1 MATIVGEALL
11 AASLEVLLEKIVSGE
26 FGELFRSTKLDAT
39 LLGKLEITL
48 VSLQAVLHDAE
59 EKQIT
64 NPAVKQWLDMIRDAV
79 FEAGDLFDEI
89 NTEALRRRV
98 EAEYETRS
106 ATAQVLKKLSSHFK
120 RFNKKINSKLQKL
133 FERLEHLRKQ
143 NLGLKDGVISNSV
156 WHGTPTSS
164 VVGDESS
171 IYGRDDDKK
180 KLKVF
185 LLSEDNKTKLGV
197 ISIVGMGGLGKTTL
211 AKLLYNDREVKDKF
225 DVRGWAHVSKDLDVV
240 TVTKAL
246 LESVTSKT
254 TSANE
259 LNILQVELQQ
269 SLSNKKFLLVL
280 DDIWYGRY
288 VRWNSLNDIFNA
300 GKMGSKII
308 ITTRDERVAL
318 PTQAFLS
325 VHHLRSL
332 ETEDSW
338 SLLARHAFVASND
351 QQRSNLEKIGRE
363 ISKKCDG
370 LPLAAVALGGLLRT
384 NLSHDYWNDVL
395 KSSVWE
401 LINDEVQ
408 PALLLSYRYLPA
420 PLKGCFAYCSI
431 FPKNEIFTEKTVV
444 QLWIAEGL
452 VPQPK
457 REKSWER
464 VAEEY
469 FDELVSRCLIR
480 QRSIDDLEETIDDI
494 EESFEMHDLVN
505 DLATKVS
512 SPYCIRLDEQ
522 KPHERVRHLSY
533 NRGEYDSYDKFDILR
548 GLTGLRTILPLQSHQ
563 PLFSPCNV
571 SAKLVC
577 DLLPQMKQL
586 HVLSLS
592 KYRNITELPNSFG
605 NLIYLRYLNLSH
617 TEIERLPS
625 EICKLYNLQTLLL
638 SYCYALT
645 ELPKDM
651 GKLVNLRHLDI
662 RGTGLKDMPVQICK
676 LENLQTL
683 SDFVVSSVQ
692 DVGLKIADMGKYT
705 HLRGSLCISEL
716 QNVTDPSH
724 AFQANLDKKK
734 QIDELALRWSDY
746 PPSNSQIQS
755 DVFGQLRPSTNLKSL
770 NIYGYGGNNFPTWL
784 GDSSFGNMVHLDIQ
798 CCEYCSWLPPLG
810 QLSNLKKLR
819 IGKMKSIKSIGSEFY
834 GSDSPLFQPF
844 PLLES
849 LKFNTMLEW
858 EEWKLSGGTSTMFP
872 RLTRLS
878 LKHCPKLN
886 LDIPLGQLG
895 NLKELFIEGMKS
907 LKTIGTEFYGSR
919 SSPLFQPFLS
929 LETLKFSKMEEW
941 GEWKLIGG
949 TTIEFPSLTHLSL
962 NQCPKLKGNIPR
974 SLPSL
979 TSLSLEYCT
988 DLKGMTPNNFPSL
1001 SELVLKGCPLLM
1013 DSRHLDDNSNII
1025 ITSPSS
1031 DVFSQFMICLN
1042 SLRKM
1047 NLSNIPSLTSFPRD
1061 GLPKTLQSL
1070 AIWECENL
1078 EFLPH
1083 ESFHNYKS
1091 LEDLFIYSSCNS
1103 MISFTLCSLPVLKT
1117 LHIINCKNLKSILI
1131 VEDELKHNL
1140 LFLRSIEIWN
1150 CHELESVSLCGLP
1163 IPNLIDLS
1171 LGFCENLRSLPEP
1184 INIRAS
1190 LQKMSICGLPNLQS
1204 CSINDF
1210 PISLREL
1217 RVNKVGGV
1225 LWNTT
1230 WEHLTSLSE
1239 LRIRG
1244 DDIVKAVMNMEVRL
1258 LPISLVTLSI
1268 GDVEDIECLDGLWLH
1283 HLTSLENLEFFR
1295 CNNLKSLPKKG
1306 FPSSLKNLKL
1316 WFCNDLELLPQ
1327 VGLPSSLKELTI
1339 HECPLLKASLLGKRG
1354 KEWRKIA
1361 HIPTIVIDSELI
1373 T

>member
-11 AASLEVLLEKIVSGE
+11 ATSLEVLLEKIVSGE
-26 FGELFRSTKLDAT
+26 FGELFRSTKLDAA

-64 NPAVKQWLDMIRDAV
+64 NPAVKQWLDMLRDAV
-79 FEAGDLFDEI
+79 FEADDMFDEI
-89 NTEALRRRV
+89 NTEALKCKV
-98 EAEYETRS
+98 EAEYESRS
-106 ATAQVLKKLSSHFK
+106 ATAQVLKKLSSCFK
-120 RFNKKINSKLQKL
+120 RFNKKINSKLQTL
-133 FERLEHLRKQ
+133 FERLEHLRQQ
-143 NLGLKDGVISNSV
+143 NHGLKDGVISNSV

-171 IYGRDDDKK
+171 ICGRDDDKK

-185 LLSEDNKTKLGV
+185 LLSQDNKTKLGVGV

-211 AKLLYNDREVKDKF
+211 AKLLYNDHEVKDKF
-225 DVRGWAHVSKDLDVV
+225 EVRGWAHVSKDLDVV

-254 TSANE
+254 TTANE

-288 VRWNSLNDIFNA
+288 VGWNSLNDIFNA

-431 FPKNEIFTEKTVV
+431 FPKNKIFMKKTVV

-480 QRSIDDLEETIDDI
+480 QRSIDDLEE
-494 EESFEMHDLVN
+494 SFEMHDLVN

-512 SPYCIRLDEQ
+512 SPYCIRLDEH

-533 NRGEYDSYDKFDILR
+533 NRGEYDSFDKFDTLH
-548 GLTGLRTILPLQSHQ
+548 GLTGLRTILPLTLHR
-563 PLFSPCNV
+563 PMFSPFSV
-571 SAKLVC
+571 SGKLVC
-577 DLLPQMKQL
+577 TLLRQMKQL

-592 KYRNITELPNSFG
+592 NYWNITELPNSIG

-617 TEIERLPS
+617 TKIERLPS

-638 SYCYALT
+638 SYCHRLT

-662 RGTGLKDMPVQICK
+662 RGTGLKDMPVQISK

-705 HLRGSLCISEL
+705 HLRGSLFISEL
-716 QNVTDPSH
+716 QNVTDLSH

-734 QIDELALRWSDY
+734 QIDELALRWSADT
-746 PPSNSQIQS
+746 PSNSQRQS

-770 NIYGYGGNNFPTWL
+770 TIYGYGGNNFPTWL
-784 GDSSFGNMVHLDIQ
+784 GDSSFGNMVHMDIQ
-798 CCEYCSWLPPLG
+798 CCEYCSWLPPFG
-810 QLSNLKKLR
+810 QLGNLKKLS
-819 IGKMKSIKSIGSEFY
+819 IGQMQSVKSIGSEFY

-844 PLLES
+844 PLLE
-849 LKFNTMLEW
+849 NLEFELMPQW
-858 EEWKLSGGTSTMFP
+858 EEWKLPGGTSTMFP

-878 LKHCPKLN
+878 LIDCPKLN
-886 LDIPLGQLG
+886 LAIIPLGQLG
-895 NLKELFIEGMKS
+895 NLKELIIEEMKS
-907 LKTIGTEFYGSR
+907 LKTLGTEFYGSS
-919 SSPLFQPFLS
+919 SSPLFQPFPS

-941 GEWKLIGG
+941 EQWKLIGG
-949 TTIEFPSLTHLSL
+949 TTIEFPSLTLLSL
-962 NQCPKLKGNIPR
+962 YECPKLKGNIPG
-974 SLPSL
+974 SLPSV

-988 DLKGMTPNNFPSL
+988 DLKGMTPTNLPSL
-1001 SELVLKGCPLLM
+1001 SELVLYECPLLM

-1031 DVFSQFMICLN
+1031 DVFSQLMICLN

-1047 NLSNIPSLTSFPRD
+1047 YLSNIPSLTSFPRD

-1070 AIWECENL
+1070 RIWKCENL

-1083 ESFHNYKS
+1083 ESFHKYKS
-1091 LEDLFIYSSCNS
+1091 LEDLEIFDSCNS
-1103 MISFTLCSLPVLKT
+1103 MTSFNLCSLPVLKT
-1117 LHIINCKNLKSILI
+1117 LEIDNCKNLKSILI
-1131 VEDELKHNL
+1131 VEDELQHNL

-1150 CHELESVSLCGLP
+1150 CNELESVSLCGLP
-1163 IPNLIDLS
+1163 IPNLICLS
-1171 LGFCENLRSLPEP
+1171 VRFCEKLRSLPEP
-1184 INIRAS
+1184 INILAS
-1190 LQKMSICGLPNLQS
+1190 LQEMSICGLPNLQS

-1230 WEHLTSLSE
+1230 WEHLTALSV
-1239 LRIRG
+1239 LRITG

-1283 HLTSLENLEFFR
+1283 HLTSLENLVFSS

-1316 WFCNDLELLPQ
+1316 TRCNDLKSLPEE
-1327 VGLPSSLKELTI
+1327 GLPSSLKELTI
-1339 HECPLLKASLLGKRG
+1339 DECPLLKASLLGKRG

-1361 HIPTIVIDSELI
+1361 HIPTIVIDLELI